1 MSEPARIQ
9 TTLSKHS
16 HLFRYIT
23 IGKLRMHSKLVTQL
37 CTLFCILGLAACKN
51 YSVSLNDKVVYT
63 PPSLFTQFTINDER
77 LRTCVEQTIIDK
89 HITKAEEL
97 KQLNCSNAGITNL
110 AGLETF
116 NAIEQL
122 NLNENALTSISQLS
136 KLTQLTVLTL
146 QKNNLTNAEPLL
158 HLLHLVSLD
167 ISENKN
173 LSCRDLYQ
181 LVSNFHKGDL
191 KVVLPE
197 QCNTKT

>member
-1 MSEPARIQ
+1 MY
-9 TTLSKHS
+9 SKRVAHI
-16 HLFRYIT
+16 F
-23 IGKLRMHSKLVTQL
+23 
-37 CTLFCILGLAACKN
+37 TLFCIVSLASCKN

-63 PPSLFTQFTINDER
+63 PPSLFTNFAINDER

-97 KQLNCSNAGITNL
+97 TLLNCSNAGITSL
-110 AGLETF
+110 AGLEIFT
-116 NAIEQL
+116 AIEQL

-136 KLTQLTVLTL
+136 NLTQLKVLTL

-173 LSCRDLYQ
+173 LNCRDLHQ

-191 KVVLPE
+191 KAVLPE
-197 QCNTKT
+197 QCNKRN